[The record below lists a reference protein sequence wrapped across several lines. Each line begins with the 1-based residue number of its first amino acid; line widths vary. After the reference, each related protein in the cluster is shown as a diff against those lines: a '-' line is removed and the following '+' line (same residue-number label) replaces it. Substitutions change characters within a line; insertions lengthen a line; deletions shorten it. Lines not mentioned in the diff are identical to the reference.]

1 MNKKSCFGIIA
12 IATTMMGAMALSS
25 CSHDDYYYSE
35 EKAELSIN
43 EKYAI
48 AFEKAFGKVGSNVDW
63 GFSSKH
69 SNARALTRAGGVAFP
84 STITFPSDCDASNFL
99 KEIPEG
105 VGVLPTWGGNA
116 AQKSSFYIDEKT
128 HYDRVQTHSGAAK
141 LYVKGTIDLSE
152 GDTNPDAPRFQVSTT
167 SEVYL
172 LKGATLKIGKVSA
185 ENLIGAAIYIAD
197 GATLITDYPLLLNSG
212 IDVYNHGTIDVKDLQ
227 VNTNSILYNS
237 GKVEVSTGTMSIESN
252 SLDGVNDL
260 SFIVNNGEIECKDV
274 VVNAGAVLN
283 IYKWTITGT
292 TKINSSNSGW
302 INNGQW
308 TTYDYAYVGGSK
320 NVINNCYLKVD
331 HDFDINI
338 SSLSANNDA
347 NIGFKINSEGSV
359 ETENFYGG
367 RNLTNKKVEGGPF
380 RIYMADNS
388 LFKVN
393 NKATLESGRGPITAD
408 EVGFGFFGPSTGG
421 YAVFQ
426 AKNIVR
432 DPTLESQKSHGA
444 VTYGGHLYVSA
455 ETHFAQGYDGEG
467 DGSADAKPFIYEQ
480 GGFTLKNIYVSGD
493 YSGEDF
499 SHGKPNITIDKTECS
514 PGFKGDDEPSDP
526 LYRVIAEDLS
536 AEEAGDFDFNDVVFD
551 VVKAEGG
558 KTTLRLICAGG
569 TLPLRVRGAN
579 QAEGV
584 EVHSVYGETTP
595 NAQGLYQMYNTGSGP
610 NVPAKDFTV
619 DGEYTTPE
627 QINNIIIEV
636 FKDGAWMKLT
646 ATRGKAACKILVDD
660 TFKPVTERRNIA
672 DENKNFTNYV
682 QGEFQDDFWWK

>member
-1 MNKKSCFGIIA
+1 MSKKRYFGIIA
-12 IATTMMGAMALSS
+12 IATAMMVATVLSS
-25 CSHDDYYYSE
+25 CSHDDFYYSE

-48 AFEKAFGKVGSNVDW
+48 AFEKAFGPVGSNVDW

-69 SNARALTRAGGVAFP
+69 SNARTLTRTGGVAFP
-84 STITFPSDCDASNFL
+84 STITFPSDCNASNL
-99 KEIPEG
+99 KDA
-105 VGVLPTWGGNA
+105 LPTDENVTKLSDNGAGAGNY
-116 AQKSSFYIDEKT
+116 YIDET
-128 HYDRVQTHSGAAK
+128 TQSVSTWAGASK
-141 LYVKGTIDLSE
+141 IYVMGVVDLSD
-152 GDTNPDAPRFQVSTT
+152 GDGDASASSWKFAPSNT
-167 SEVYL
+167 SEIYL
-172 LKGATLKIGKVSA
+172 LKDAKLILGEASA
-185 ENLIGAAIYIAD
+185 KNFNVAAIYIAED
-197 GATLITDYPLLLNSG
+197 ATLESAYSLWANSNTK
-212 IDVYNHGTIDVKDLQ
+212 IYNHGTINVKDLQ
-227 VNTNSILYNS
+227 VNTTSVLYNS
-237 GKVEVSTGTMSIESN
+237 GTVSTGTLSAESN
-252 SLDGVNDL
+252 STDDGQ

-274 VVNAGAVLN
+274 VVNGGAVLN
-283 IYKWTITGT
+283 IYNWTVKEGT
-292 TKINSSNSGW
+292 TKINSPNSGW

-308 TTYDYAYVGGSK
+308 KTYDYAYVGGSK

-331 HDFDINI
+331 HDFDINL
-338 SSLSANNDA
+338 SSLSAVNDA
-347 NIGFKINSEGSV
+347 NIGFKINSDGSV

-367 RNLTNKKVEGGPF
+367 RNLANKKVEGGPF
-380 RIYMADNS
+380 RIYMAEYS

-393 NKATLESGRGPITAD
+393 NKATLESGRGPISED

-426 AKNIVR
+426 AKEIVR
-432 DPTLESQKSHGA
+432 DPTLESQKDHGA
-444 VTYGGHLYVSA
+444 VTYGGNLYVSA
-455 ETHFAQGYDGEG
+455 EKHFAQGYDGEG

-480 GGFTLKNIYVSGD
+480 GGFTLKNIYAP
-493 YSGEDF
+493 GEDF
-499 SHGKPNITIDKTECS
+499 SPGKPNITIEKTTCS
-514 PGFKGDDEPSDP
+514 PGFIGGNP

-569 TLPLRVRGAN
+569 TLPLRVRGASE
-579 QAEGV
+579 AEGV
-584 EVHSVYGETTP
+584 EVHSVFGETTP
-595 NAQGLYQMYNTGSGP
+595 NAKGLYQMYNTGAGP
-610 NVPAKDFTV
+610 DVPAKEFTV

-627 QINNIIIEV
+627 KINNIIIEV